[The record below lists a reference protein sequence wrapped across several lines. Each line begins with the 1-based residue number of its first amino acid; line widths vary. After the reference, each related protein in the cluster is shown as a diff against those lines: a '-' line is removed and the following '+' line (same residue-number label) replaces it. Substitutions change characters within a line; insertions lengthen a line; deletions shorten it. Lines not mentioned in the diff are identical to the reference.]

1 MKPEL
6 LRKYTFLLQSSVFLS
21 RLLDYF
27 LFDILAYFLEFP
39 FRISEAPEAE
49 PPLGGRVEYD
59 SSISMSDIVDDMRGD
74 ISSLT
79 RKQLAS
85 VASLLTSL
93 SSSAE
98 AGPFEALKLE

>member
-1 MKPEL
+1 MFLAFNEALVKPEL

-21 RLLDYF
+21 RL
-27 LFDILAYFLEFP
+27 LEFP

-59 SSISMSDIVDDMRGD
+59 SSISMSDIVDDMQGD

>member
-1 MKPEL
+1 MKTFASLMALAATASAMEL
-6 LRKYTFLLQSSVFLS
+6 MDQ
-21 RLLDYF
+21 
-27 LFDILAYFLEFP
+27 
-39 FRISEAPEAE
+39 
-49 PPLGGRVEYD
+49 YD